1 MRTFS
6 EVTSA
11 KTKKV
16 DLSRKKKIFFA
27 PGNYAQLKIDGGRMT
42 WRQKGTQTGRQ
53 KDRKKDRQT
62 DKNFYKGVPLLK
74 MKS

>member
-1 MRTFS
+1 
-6 EVTSA
+6 
-11 KTKKV
+11 
-16 DLSRKKKIFFA
+16 
-27 PGNYAQLKIDGGRMT
+27 MT